1 MWAQETKKGINSQ
14 LALKQNSK
22 ISCLG

>member
-1 MWAQETKKGINSQ
+1 

-22 ISCLG
+22 LYEAFF